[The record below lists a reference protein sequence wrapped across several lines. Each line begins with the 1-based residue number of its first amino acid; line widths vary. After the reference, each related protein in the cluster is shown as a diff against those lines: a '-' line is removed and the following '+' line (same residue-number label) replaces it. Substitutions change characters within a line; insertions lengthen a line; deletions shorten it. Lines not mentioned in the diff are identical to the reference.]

1 MNLQDSIHLKKNM
14 KNNNNSNNNNNTTSR
29 TSSSTS
35 TSSTTSSSSTTIPPN
50 NEINNETNNET
61 NKKLIS
67 QHPLVG
73 TLLWIMGV
81 GKEKSI
87 QVKQNNDSYDDKPS
101 ILSWKDHRG
110 GQIAEFLSTQQVD
123 GQGTLSSSSKAAPP
137 PQLLSRNPRVLSESE
152 IQKNAAS
159 PIDNE
164 SSPNWGFYVSITPET
179 QVFSKD
185 SIKK

>member
-1 MNLQDSIHLKKNM
+1 
-14 KNNNNSNNNNNTTSR
+14 
-29 TSSSTS
+29 
-35 TSSTTSSSSTTIPPN
+35 
-50 NEINNETNNET
+50 
-61 NKKLIS
+61 
-67 QHPLVG
+67 
-73 TLLWIMGV
+73 MGV

-87 QVKQNNDSYDDKPS
+87 QVKQNNDTYDDKPS

-123 GQGTLSSSSKAAPP
+123 GQGPPSSSKAAD

-164 SSPNWGFYVSITPET
+164 SSPNWGFYVSITPEN
-179 QVFSKD
+179 QVFQKD
-185 SIKK
+185 GSIKK